1 MRYKQ
6 DGAAVILYFL
16 NAGEAFALECF
27 IPYRQGF
34 VNDQYVG
41 FDIDG
46 GRKGQ
51 SHIHPAG
58 ISPHRLVHEGA
69 DIGESGNPVKA
80 AADFV
85 VRHPH
90 DGGVEVN
97 VFLASE
103 LRIETRAQF
112 QERRDPPSDV
122 DFTVA
127 GRQGSADE
135 LQERGFSGTIATH
148 DADGFSSRYREG
160 NILEGLKFAIELF
173 SAMP

>member
-6 DGAAVILYFL
+6 DGATAILYVL
-16 NAGEAFALECF
+16 NAGKAFALECL
-27 IPYRQGF
+27 IPYRQSF
-34 VNDQYVG
+34 VNDQYVR

-51 SHIHPAG
+51 PHIHPAG
-58 ISPHRLVHEGA
+58 IGSDWLVHEGA

-85 VRHPH
+85 VRHSH

-97 VFLASE
+97 VFLARK

-112 QERRDPPSDV
+112 QKRCDPTPDF
-122 DFTVA
+122 DFTMA

-135 LQERGFSGTIATH
+135 LQQSGFSGAIAAH

-173 SAMP
+173 PAMP